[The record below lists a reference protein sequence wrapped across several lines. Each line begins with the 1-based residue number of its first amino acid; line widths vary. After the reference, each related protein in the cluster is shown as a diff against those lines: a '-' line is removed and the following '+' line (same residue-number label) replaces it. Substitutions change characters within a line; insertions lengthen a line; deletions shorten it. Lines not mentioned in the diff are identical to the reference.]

1 MDFLDDPG
9 VMTPEQRLTEIAS
22 ILAAGYLRLKGCGH
36 QLANDAIPPSVHRES
51 PGLFCRKETL
61 VCRGVD
67 GRRVRA
73 RGGRAMKQA
82 ITRQI
87 EGLRDLTVVE
97 LRERYQEV
105 FGDETRSSHKTFL
118 YKRITWGLQD
128 REGDSDLRLL
138 APKHTVVGNFKPSRD
153 RRVPMPGTML
163 TREYRGQTVAVTVL
177 DVGFEYQGAV
187 YRSLTAVARAVT
199 GSRWNGMLFFGL
211 TGKGAKQ

>member
-1 MDFLDDPG
+1 
-9 VMTPEQRLTEIAS
+9 
-22 ILAAGYLRLKGCGH
+22 
-36 QLANDAIPPSVHRES
+36 
-51 PGLFCRKETL
+51 
-61 VCRGVD
+61 
-67 GRRVRA
+67 
-73 RGGRAMKQA
+73 MKQA

-128 REGDSDLRLL
+128 REGGGLSERALRRAGELAQDSDLRLL